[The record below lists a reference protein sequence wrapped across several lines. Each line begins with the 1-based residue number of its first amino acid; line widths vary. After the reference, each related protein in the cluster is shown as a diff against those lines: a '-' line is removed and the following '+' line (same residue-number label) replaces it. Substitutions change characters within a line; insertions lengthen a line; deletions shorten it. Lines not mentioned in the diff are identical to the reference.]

1 MNQNAVNFAKALY
14 TLVAEEKLEGEA
26 LQQLEV
32 MQQAFDQ
39 EPNFVVLLAAPNL
52 SKQEKCIILDNCF
65 RDKVHIYVLNFIKL
79 LTEKGGIRYF
89 GDCCKAFR
97 NIYTEEPGILPV
109 TAVTAVALTEEQSA
123 RLTEKL
129 SKLTGK
135 TVELCNKVG
144 AQVLGGV
151 RLDYDGK
158 RVDGTVQ
165 SRLDSVRDLLKNTVL

>member
-39 EPNFVVLLAAPNL
+39 EPNFVALLAAPNL

-89 GDCCKAFR
+89 GLA
-97 NIYTEEPGILPV
+97 
-109 TAVTAVALTEEQSA
+109 
-123 RLTEKL
+123 
-129 SKLTGK
+129 
-135 TVELCNKVG
+135 
-144 AQVLGGV
+144 GG
-151 RLDYDGK
+151 RSEG
-158 RVDGTVQ
+158 
-165 SRLDSVRDLLKNTVL
+165 

>member
-1 MNQNAVNFAKALY
+1 MNQTAVNFAKALY
-14 TLVAEEKLEGEA
+14 TLVAEDNMEGEV
-26 LQQLEV
+26 LQQLSV
-32 MQQAFDQ
+32 MQQAFRQ
-39 EPNFVVLLAAPNL
+39 EPNFVALLAAPNL

-97 NIYTEEPGILPV
+97 EIYNEENGILPV
-109 TAVTAVALTEEQSA
+109 TAVTAVELTEDQTK
-123 RLTEKL
+123 RLTDKL
-129 SKLTGK
+129 TQITGK
-135 TVELCNKVG
+135 TVELQNKVDP
-144 AQVLGGV
+144 AVLGGV

-165 SRLDSVRDLLKNTVL
+165 SRLDSVRDLLKNTTI